1 MTMHC
6 DCKYASCPAQTIR
19 EDIWFLRPITEQC
32 QHAWHHSP
40 SLYAWQMPS
49 TRLDDAHAPTCVLPK
64 VPQLQEITGSSLA
77 LSVKREAPNPSTVTY
92 GRCPGVK
99 CPQRRRRTLTGLTY
113 TGQHVHNNASANVSA
128 FTYVNASLLE
138 ANLATNHS
146 AASFLIWIIWTW
158 MTWTCLFRMRSFLW
172 KRMYLGT
179 KHFHLWWWRF
189 KIKQYAMLCIW
200 VITVVKTQPWVDNC
214 FISNTHLNNQL
225 IILKHLFQMSILL
238 FYIFPI
244 KSNNCEN
251 RA

>member
-32 QHAWHHSP
+32 QHVWHHSP

-49 TRLDDAHAPTCVLPK
+49 TRLDDAHAPTCVPPK

-92 GRCPGVK
+92 GRGPGVK
-99 CPQRRRRTLTGLTY
+99 CPQRRRHTLYWFNIHWSART
-113 TGQHVHNNASANVSA
+113 QQCKCKRER

-146 AASFLIWIIWTW
+146 AASFIIWIIWTW
-158 MTWTCLFRMRSFLW
+158 MTCLFRMRSFLW
-172 KRMYLGT
+172 KWMYLGT

-189 KIKQYAMLCIW
+189 KIKQYATLCIW
-200 VITVVKTQPWVDNC
+200 VITVVKTQPWVDKC

-225 IILKHLFQMSILL
+225 IILKHLLISI
-238 FYIFPI
+238 FCYFIF
-244 KSNNCEN
+244 SQ
-251 RA
+251 